1 MACLSN
7 YTLKGIAG
15 SCEANLAGIKK
26 AWLGYADDFVFTLS
40 SGSAHTVSVSGA
52 SENATLHEY
61 VFNKQTGSLTSTLT
75 KDETNGT
82 NYYTN
87 TVTLQFTRLEQ
98 SKHLEIEAMAKE
110 HLCGIILDNNGEYFL
125 IGWDGYLSLD
135 EDTTQTGQ
143 SYDDLNGYQL
153 TLNAMSAYKP
163 IVVTKAYLDDM
174 INGATGE

>member
-26 AWLGYADDFVFTLS
+26 AWLGYADDFEFAVAED
-40 SGSAHTVSVSGA
+40 SAHTVSVSAVTSA
-52 SENATLHEY
+52 STLHEY

-87 TVTLQFTRLEQ
+87 SVVLQFTRLEQ

-110 HLCGIILDNNGEYFL
+110 HLVGIILDNNGEYHL
-125 IGWDGYLSLD
+125 VGADGYLSLD

-163 IVVTKAYLDDM
+163 FIVDKEFLDSM
-174 INGATGE
+174 IGE

>member
-7 YTLKGIAG
+7 YTLQGIEA

-26 AWLGYADDFVFTLS
+26 AWLGYADDFDFEIAED
-40 SGSAHTVSVSGA
+40 SAHTISVSAATTG
-52 SENATLHEY
+52 ATLHEY
-61 VFNKQTGSLTSTLT
+61 AFNKQTGSLTSTLT

-87 TVTLQFTRLEQ
+87 TVTLQFTRMEQ
-98 SKHLEIEAMAKE
+98 KKHLEVEAMAKE
-110 HLCGIILDNNGEYFL
+110 HLVGIILDNNGEYHL
-125 IGWDGYLSLD
+125 VGALDGYLSLD
-135 EDTTQTGQ
+135 EDTTQSGQ

-163 IVVTKAYLDDM
+163 FIVTKEFLDSM
-174 INGATGE
+174 IGA